1 MATIRFFIRAGKTE
15 ERDVSVWANVFIS
28 KSEKGRRIQFQV
40 NTDIKVPIE
49 RWDEITGR
57 VRVGGY
63 TKEENDRGKK
73 INARLDSIVELL
85 KDGITEHETFSA
97 DIARSIIRSYIE
109 NMESE
114 VSEIPAD
121 IQQYIKWLIEEMR
134 IGRRLYKGNRYSQ
147 GTIKQYGNLLNVMRD
162 FSAFYRET
170 MNMPLIWECF
180 RKQATCDL
188 YMTFLS
194 KGYNVSSRNKY
205 VSATQT
211 LIRYAKKDGLHSH
224 DGHTFLYQIEENSDN
239 MKKKIYLT
247 DEEIQALYEMKLPE
261 GSKYEEARDVFLA
274 GCYTAQRIS
283 DYNNL
288 STRNFTTTEN
298 GIKIVKLVQKKTGA
312 RVVIPILNENL
323 LHLANKYSKGFP
335 EIADQTVN
343 KYIKRILERL
353 SDTLPSLKKNEKTIL
368 DMREQELED
377 KGKTVFERDE
387 DGDVIKPRYQLVVT
401 HTARRSCLTNLY
413 KLHIFSDE
421 QIMSISGHKDKR
433 TFYSY
438 ILLSGEEVAEE
449 ITAKLK
455 ELEKQKKEEK
465 KVSSNENL
473 F

>member
-1 MATIRFFIRAGKTE
+1 MKA
-15 ERDVSVWANVFIS
+15 
-28 KSEKGRRIQFQV
+28 
-40 NTDIKVPIE
+40 
-49 RWDEITGR
+49 
-57 VRVGGY
+57 
-63 TKEENDRGKK
+63 
-73 INARLDSIVELL
+73 
-85 KDGITEHETFSA
+85 
-97 DIARSIIRSYIE
+97 
-109 NMESE
+109 
-114 VSEIPAD
+114 
-121 IQQYIKWLIEEMR
+121 
-134 IGRRLYKGNRYSQ
+134 GRRLYKGKRYSH
-147 GTIKQYGNLLNVMRD
+147 GTIKQYGNLYNVMRE
-162 FSAFYRET
+162 FSSFYKEN
-170 MNMPLIWECF
+170 MQMPLIWECF

-194 KGYNVSSRNKY
+194 DGYNVSSRNKY
-205 VSATQT
+205 ISATQT
-211 LIRYAKKDGLHSH
+211 LLRYAKKDGLHDH

-247 DEEIQALYEMKLPE
+247 DEEIQALYEMQLPE

-323 LHLANKYSKGFP
+323 LHLAKKYSKGFP

-343 KYIKRILERL
+343 KYIKRLLERL
-353 SDTLPSLKKNEKTIL
+353 SDTVPSLKKYEKTIL
-368 DMREQELED
+368 DIREQELED
-377 KGKTVFERDE
+377 KGKAVFERDE
-387 DGDVIKPRYQLVVT
+387 DGDVIKPRYQLAVT

-455 ELEKQKKEEK
+455 ELEEQKKTEK
-465 KVSSNENL
+465 KVSSNEDM

>member
-49 RWDEITGR
+49 RWDEITER

-63 TKEENDRGKK
+63 TKEENDRSKK
-73 INARLDSIVELL
+73 INARLDCIVELL
-85 KDGITEHETFSA
+85 KDGIAERDTFNA
-97 DIARSIIRSYIE
+97 DRAREIIRSYIE
-109 NMESE
+109 SMEAEISD
-114 VSEIPAD
+114 IPAD
-121 IQQYIKWLIEEMR
+121 IQKYILWLIQEMKD
-134 IGRRLYKGNRYSQ
+134 GRRLYKGKRYSA
-147 GTIKQYGNLLNVMRD
+147 GTIKQYGNLYNVMKE
-162 FSAFYRET
+162 FSAFYRENT
-170 MNMPLIWECF
+170 QMPLIWECF
-180 RKQATCDL
+180 RKQSTCDL
-188 YMTFLS
+188 FMTFLS
-194 KGYNVSSRNKY
+194 SAYNVSSRNKY
-205 VSATQT
+205 ISATQT
-211 LIRYAKKDGLHSH
+211 LLRYAKKDGLLDH
-224 DGHTFLYQIEENSDN
+224 DGYTFLYQVEENSDN

-247 DEEIQALYEMKLPE
+247 DEEIQALYEMELPE
-261 GSKYEEARDVFLA
+261 GSKYEQARDVFLA

-288 STRNFTTTEN
+288 SGRNFTTTEN
-298 GIKIVKLVQKKTGA
+298 GVKIVKLVQKKTGA

-323 LHLANKYSKGFP
+323 LQLANKYSKGFP

-343 KYIKRILERL
+343 KYIKRILEKL
-353 SDTLPSLKKNEKTIL
+353 SDTVPSLKKYEKTIL
-368 DMREQELED
+368 DIREKELEEQ
-377 KGKTVFERDE
+377 GKTVFERDE
-387 DGDVIKPRYQLVVT
+387 DGDVIKPRYQLAVT

-413 KLHIFSDE
+413 KLHAFSDE